1 MAIDWDTIDVLA
13 SLEEMS
19 LQLQQLV
26 VVVHRLDRKLNTVVG
41 MERASAEREID
52 MSKELDDLAVEVEET
67 NTVMDSAVTLIGGLA
82 DQIRALANDPA
93 ALKKLAAD
101 LDGKSKELA
110 DAVAANTP
118 ATPEEPTDGA

>member
-1 MAIDWDTIDVLA
+1 MAIDWDTIDVLGM
-13 SLEEMS
+13 LEETN

-41 MERASAEREID
+41 MERASADREIE
-52 MSKELDDLAVEVEET
+52 MSKELDDLTAEVEET
-67 NTVMDSAVTLIGGLA
+67 NSVMDSAVTLIGGLA
-82 DQIRALANDPA
+82 DQIRALSNDPV

-101 LDGKSKELA
+101 LDGQSKRLA

-118 ATPEEPTDGA
+118 ADPSDGA